1 MAFFT
6 AFARCVTV
14 GEGASSLAIHGY
26 APNISKV
33 GTRPSRPVV
42 SLRALNAIYRAI
54 SLLIP
59 GSSTAI
65 IW

>member
-14 GEGASSLAIHGY
+14 GEGISSLAIHRY
-26 APNISKV
+26 VPNTNKM
-33 GTRPSRPVV
+33 GTRLSKPAV
-42 SLRALNAIYRAI
+42 SLKALNAIYRAT

-65 IW
+65 I